1 MFMGEY
7 THNIDR
13 KGRLIMPAKFR
24 EELGERV
31 YITRG
36 MDGCLTVYPLEQW
49 TILYKKYSSLPATN
63 PDARMFMRFF
73 MAKATEVE
81 PDAQG
86 RINIPASLVKE
97 AALDKECYII
107 GVADRVEIWS
117 KERWL
122 ALQEEML
129 PSYEKFAENLTGL
142 LD

>member
-36 MDGCLTVYPLEQW
+36 MDGCLTVYPLEEW
-49 TILYKKYSSLPATN
+49 TSLYKKYSSLPTTN

-81 PDAQG
+81 PDGQG
-86 RINIPASLVKE
+86 RILIPGSLVKD
-97 AALDKECYII
+97 AALEKECYII
-107 GVADRVEIWS
+107 GVANRVEIWS
-117 KERWL
+117 KDRWL

-129 PSYEKFAENLTGL
+129 PSYEKFAENLTTL

>member
-36 MDGCLTVYPLEQW
+36 MDGCLTVYPLEEW
-49 TILYKKYSSLPATN
+49 TSLYQKYSSLPTTN

-86 RINIPASLVKE
+86 RILIPGSLVKE
-97 AALDKECYII
+97 AALEKECYII
-107 GVADRVEIWS
+107 GVANRVEIWS
-117 KERWL
+117 KDRWL

-129 PSYEKFAENLTGL
+129 PSYEKFAENLTTL

>member
-36 MDGCLTVYPLEQW
+36 MDGCLTVYPLQEW
-49 TILYKKYSSLPATN
+49 TNLYAKYSSLPSTN

-81 PDAQG
+81 VDAQG
-86 RINIPASLVKE
+86 RILIPANLMKD
-97 AALDKECYII
+97 AALEKECYII
-107 GVADRVEIWS
+107 GIANRVGIWS
-117 KERWL
+117 KDRWL
-122 ALQEEML
+122 TLQEEML
-129 PSYEKFAENLTGL
+129 PSYEKFAENLTPFL
-142 LD
+142 E

>member
-31 YITRG
+31 YVTRG
-36 MDGCLTVYPLEQW
+36 MDGCLNVYTLEEW
-49 TILYKKYSSLPATN
+49 TSVYTKYSSLPSTN

-86 RINIPASLVKE
+86 RILIPASLIAE
-97 AALDKECYII
+97 AGLVKECYVI
-107 GVADRVEIWS
+107 GVANHVEIWA

-122 ALQEEML
+122 ALQDEML

>member
-13 KGRLIMPAKFR
+13 KERLIMPAKFR

-36 MDGCLTVYPLEQW
+36 MDGCLTVYPLEEW
-49 TILYKKYSSLPATN
+49 TSLYKKYSSLPTTN

-81 PDAQG
+81 PDGQG
-86 RINIPASLVKE
+86 RILIPGSLVKE
-97 AALDKECYII
+97 AALEKECYII
-107 GVADRVEIWS
+107 GVANRVEIWS
-117 KERWL
+117 KDRWL

-129 PSYEKFAENLTGL
+129 PSYEKFAENLTTL

>member
-36 MDGCLTVYPLEQW
+36 MDGCLTVYPLEEW
-49 TILYKKYSSLPATN
+49 TSLYKKYSSLPMTN

-81 PDAQG
+81 PDGQG
-86 RINIPASLVKE
+86 RILIPGSLVKE
-97 AALDKECYII
+97 AALEKECYII
-107 GVADRVEIWS
+107 GVANRVEVWS

-129 PSYEKFAENLTGL
+129 PSYEKFAENLTTL

>member
-7 THNIDR
+7 AHNIDR

-31 YITRG
+31 YLTRG
-36 MDGCLTVYPLEQW
+36 MDGCLNVYPLEEW
-49 TILYKKYSSLPATN
+49 TSLYAKYSSLPMTN

-86 RINIPASLVKE
+86 RIQ
-97 AALDKECYII
+97 I
-107 GVADRVEIWS
+107 GRAHV
-117 KERWL
+117 
-122 ALQEEML
+122 
-129 PSYEKFAENLTGL
+129 
-142 LD
+142 

>member
-31 YITRG
+31 Y
-36 MDGCLTVYPLEQW
+36 PLQEW
-49 TILYKKYSSLPATN
+49 TNLYAKYSSLPSTN

-81 PDAQG
+81 VDAQG
-86 RINIPASLVKE
+86 RILIPANLMKD
-97 AALDKECYII
+97 AALEKECYII
-107 GVADRVEIWS
+107 GIANRVEIWS
-117 KERWL
+117 KDRWL
-122 ALQEEML
+122 TLQEEML
-129 PSYEKFAENLTGL
+129 PSYEKFAENLTPFL
-142 LD
+142 E

>member
-36 MDGCLTVYPLEQW
+36 MDGCLTVYPLEEW
-49 TILYKKYSSLPATN
+49 TSLYKKYSSLPTTN

-81 PDAQG
+81 PDGQG
-86 RINIPASLVKE
+86 RILIPGSLVKE
-97 AALDKECYII
+97 AALEKECYII
-107 GVADRVEIWS
+107 GVANRVEIWS
-117 KERWL
+117 KDRWL

-129 PSYEKFAENLTGL
+129 PSYEKFAENLTTL